1 MFKTIARAINQNKKR
16 TILKLITVLSVC
28 YIFTPYISH
37 ATPLQCS
44 GDSTITPGRNDF
56 IFDGTGASLQNALIA
71 TIQFNVTCAFI
82 ETQRAEDKIIFKFDT
97 TQNMAHIRNN
107 IYESGLPGIGLKFS
121 ISGHETNA
129 YNGDDDCSFDK
140 IKLEGSCKLP
150 PQSYHRKNYQ
160 FTQTIRPAILDFKN
174 SGIRKL
180 TTPVFK
186 LNYYLESDG
195 PAKIKSVNDR
205 TTGSVV
211 VNIETQPTNCTLSTS
226 DINFNLGTL
235 QEKDFVGIGP
245 KGNGQT
251 QKISLTC
258 NRKTKYS
265 LQVDG
270 DAEPVHKGVIK
281 LTSESGAATGVGVQL
296 LVNNN
301 KIEINQANE
310 IGKNVNHGTTLPDEI
325 DITAQ
330 YYQTENR
337 VTPGTA
343 NASATF
349 TMTYQAQGYEL
360 QEVAQTFQKSGLL
373 LEIGRAH
380 V

>member
-1 MFKTIARAINQNKKR
+1 MFKKIARAINQNKKNK
-16 TILKLITVLSVC
+16 LVKLITVLSVF

-37 ATPLQCS
+37 AIPLQCT
-44 GDSTITPGRNDF
+44 GGSTITPGQNNF
-56 IFDGTGASLQNALIA
+56 IFDGTAASTRNERIA
-71 TIQFNVTCAFI
+71 TIKFDLTCSFI
-82 ETQRAEDKIIFKFDT
+82 DNQSAEDKIIFKFDA
-97 TQNMAHIRNN
+97 TQNMVLIRNN
-107 IYESGLPGIGLKFS
+107 IYESGLSGIGLTFR
-121 ISGHETNA
+121 ISGYETSATNNA
-129 YNGDDDCSFDK
+129 SLCSFDP

-150 PQSYHRKNYQ
+150 PRSNYIRSYQ
-160 FTQTIRPAILDFKN
+160 FTQTIALAVLDFKHN
-174 SGIRKL
+174 GIRKL
-180 TTPVFK
+180 TTPDFK

-195 PAKIKSVNDR
+195 PAKIKSVDVR
-205 TTGSVV
+205 TTGTVV
-211 VNIETQPTNCTLSTS
+211 VDIETKPTSCTLSTS

-281 LTSESGAATGVGVQL
+281 LTSGPGAATGVGVQL
-296 LVNNN
+296 LANNN

-310 IGKNVNHGTTLPDEI
+310 IGQNVNHGTTLPDEI

-330 YYQTENR
+330 YYQTETT

-349 TMTYQAQGYEL
+349 TMTYQ
-360 QEVAQTFQKSGLL
+360 
-373 LEIGRAH
+373 
-380 V
+380 